1 VLGAF
6 LQWEAIEQDMRNNA
20 WSEARDGIA
29 TVVIDIL
36 PHARDAGYLYWNGR
50 GRHVRGADGTEGG
63 NTAPLDLAQV
73 ANLALGHVWR
83 RLFDR
88 VACALALNEDDWV
101 TRRTATNDQEGD
113 AKLLPFFELSVPG
126 KLLKLLLI
134 RSRNVQLNLYIV
146 V

>member
-1 VLGAF
+1 
-6 LQWEAIEQDMRNNA
+6 MR
-20 WSEARDGIA
+20 S
-29 TVVIDIL
+29 
-36 PHARDAGYLYWNGR
+36 
-50 GRHVRGADGTEGG
+50 ADGTECR

-83 RLFDR
+83 RLLDR
-88 VACALALNEDDWV
+88 VARALALNEDH
-101 TRRTATNDQEGD
+101 RMARCTATNDQKGD

-134 RSRNVQLNLYIV
+134 CSWNVQLNLYIV